1 MNEYDKAWAKYQNN
15 LNIISLPIISWEY
28 HQLESTEALLF
39 KDIQRN
45 WEDQTNFLKI
55 AKAEKKEIIITDKN
69 FTIIFASDNIEIING
84 YKPDEIIGKSPKMFQ
99 GKETTLESKENIK
112 RAIQKREAFKEILIN
127 YDKEGKIYYCD
138 IEGYPKFSKEG
149 EFLNY
154 IAFEKVA

>member
-15 LNIISLPIISWEY
+15 LTIISLPIISWEY
-28 HQLESTEALLF
+28 HNLESTEALLF

-55 AKAEKKEIIITDKN
+55 AKAEKREVIITDKN
-69 FTIIFASDNIEIING
+69 FTIIFASDNIDIING
-84 YKPDEIIGKSPKMFQ
+84 YKSNEIIGKSPKMFQ
-99 GKETTLESKENIK
+99 GKETTAQSRENIQK
-112 RAIQKREAFKEILIN
+112 AIKNLEPFKEIIIN
-127 YDKEGKIYYCD
+127 YDKNGNKYCCE
-138 IEGYPKFSKEG
+138 IEAYPKFSKEG